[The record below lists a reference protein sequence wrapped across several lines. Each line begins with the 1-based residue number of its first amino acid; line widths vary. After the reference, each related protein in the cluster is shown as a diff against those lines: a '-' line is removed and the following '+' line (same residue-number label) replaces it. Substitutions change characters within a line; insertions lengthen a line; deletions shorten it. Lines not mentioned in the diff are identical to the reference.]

1 MRLTLGEWETS
12 VRFAEARYGEYE
24 DQPGDVPLTLALSLR
39 GRGNRRHGIEL
50 LRGVAALVGA
60 VFVEDLTDFAGF
72 RVITERLKYS
82 SG

>member
-1 MRLTLGEWETS
+1 MSGSQKSAMASMKTNL
-12 VRFAEARYGEYE
+12 
-24 DQPGDVPLTLALSLR
+24 GDVPLTLALSLR

-50 LRGVAALVGA
+50 LRGWAALVGA
-60 VFVEDLTDFAGF
+60 VLVEDLTDFAGF